1 MGGGA
6 EHRHDFG
13 NCQSS
18 DYTKCTEIQL
28 QPTSAAPPTPTRGAL
43 AQAGAHLGQGAAV
56 GDILATET
64 ESDETPFYLV
74 QVIRTA
80 HPVPEGYSSPTSL
93 GVNFEFPR
101 GKNALEV
108 SRFRPATT
116 ARGDNSACMFELD
129 DRVKSFLVPCHLL
142 RVGKIS
148 LKRVDVV
155 PARNLRRGNRDS
167 ITKFELSVARRQGE
181 NIRAL

>member
-1 MGGGA
+1 M
-6 EHRHDFG
+6 HL
-13 NCQSS
+13 
-18 DYTKCTEIQL
+18 KCLTL
-28 QPTSAAPPTPTRGAL
+28 SLPTSAAPPTPTRGAL

-64 ESDETPFYLV
+64 ESDETPFYLA

-155 PARNLRRGNRDS
+155 PARNLRRGNAS
-167 ITKFELSVARRQGE
+167 ITKFELSVADKGRIYELCR
-181 NIRAL
+181 IFD